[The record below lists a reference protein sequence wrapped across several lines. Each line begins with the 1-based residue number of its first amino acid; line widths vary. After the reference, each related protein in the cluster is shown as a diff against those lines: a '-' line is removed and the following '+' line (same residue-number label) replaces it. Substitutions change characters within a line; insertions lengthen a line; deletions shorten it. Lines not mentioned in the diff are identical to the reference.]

1 MKEGY
6 TSEGYLVSKRYAYYV
21 FVVLFVIYMIDYV
34 DRYVVSG
41 VVPYLKASVEA
52 GGLGLTDTQCGL
64 MMSVIYWSMIILTFP
79 FSILLDRWKRAKSLG
94 VMVLLWSF
102 ATGICA
108 FTKSFPQLLS
118 ARVAVG
124 VGEAGYVPGG
134 YNLIAAYFPEKKRDL
149 IIGIWNA
156 AIPLGVVGGTI
167 LGGIIG
173 VRYGWR
179 HAFGIVAIPG
189 LILAVLFFL
198 MRDYKTVKLLK
209 TVAGATAGKK
219 IEMKVGDIVR
229 DFLHTPSLLFTYLGY
244 AGCVFVTN
252 ALLFWLPS
260 YFNRTEGLA
269 MDKASMKSS
278 IIFLLAIVGA
288 PLGGLLTNMLQKRVK
303 SARLVF
309 PTVSCLVS
317 AGLLFAAFYLFE
329 GSLQYYLLVAMGLT
343 IPMFIA
349 GSAAVTQDVV
359 HPGLRSMSFSL
370 CMVVHNLLG
379 GSLGPIFVGFISDRS
394 ADPAI
399 GLTAGLKYLP
409 IFLAIGAAC
418 FFAGSFFYTKDL
430 AKVERVVLVPEK

>member
-52 GGLGLTDTQCGL
+52 GGLGLSDTQCGL

-102 ATGICA
+102 ATGVCA

-179 HAFGIVAIPG
+179 HAFGIMAIPG
-189 LILAVLFFL
+189 LDPGGPLFP
-198 MRDYKTVKLLK
+198 D
-209 TVAGATAGKK
+209 
-219 IEMKVGDIVR
+219 
-229 DFLHTPSLLFTYLGY
+229 
-244 AGCVFVTN
+244 
-252 ALLFWLPS
+252 
-260 YFNRTEGLA
+260 EGLQDRQA
-269 MDKASMKSS
+269 PEDRGRRDGGQKDRDEGGRHRQGFPPHPVAPVYLSR
-278 IIFLLAIVGA
+278 LRRVRLCHQRPDVLA
-288 PLGGLLTNMLQKRVK
+288 PLLLQPHRGARHGQGVDEVVDRLPAGHRRRPARRVIDQHAAEEAQERP
-303 SARLVF
+303 AR
-309 PTVSCLVS
+309 VSDGQL
-317 AGLLFAAFYLFE
+317 
-329 GSLQYYLLVAMGLT
+329 
-343 IPMFIA
+343 
-349 GSAAVTQDVV
+349 
-359 HPGLRSMSFSL
+359 PGLRGDSSL
-370 CMVVHNLLG
+370 RPSTC
-379 GSLGPIFVGFISDRS
+379 SRAASSTISSWRW
-394 ADPAI
+394 
-399 GLTAGLKYLP
+399 G
-409 IFLAIGAAC
+409 
-418 FFAGSFFYTKDL
+418 
-430 AKVERVVLVPEK
+430 